1 MDLAGPLSLFFGT
14 AIVVVVAARFL
25 AASGVVIAFRTGWG
39 QVWVG
44 TLLLAG
50 ATSLPELVASS
61 TAAFLGKPDL
71 AGGNI
76 FGSNMLNVTILA
88 LALGFFGGKQVFQRV
103 LPQQT
108 WVAALAIVLT
118 VTAVVLAA
126 IQLDARWL
134 VISPASLIIIAL
146 YIWGSR
152 LLFKQSS
159 NAVQPEIATN
169 SRSLRWGWTV
179 FALSSGA
186 IFAASVFLTTS
197 AVDIADITGISE
209 SFIGVLAVAFVT
221 SLPEVSTSVAALRIG
236 APNLAVSNIYG
247 SNAFNIVAL
256 AVADLFFT
264 GGSLFGNLGNGAV
277 VAGLFAILLMVLGT
291 LQLLL
296 RRPLKPFSLTEP
308 SALGIVAIYAIG
320 LVLVYRIG

>member
-1 MDLAGPLSLFFGT
+1 LDLAGALSLFFGT
-14 AIVVVVAARFL
+14 AIVVVVASRFL

-44 TLLLAG
+44 TLFLAG
-50 ATSLPELVASS
+50 ATSLPELVSTS
-61 TAAFLGKPDL
+61 TAAFRDTPDL

-76 FGSNMLNVTILA
+76 FGSNMLNMTILA
-88 LALGFFGGKQVFQRV
+88 LALAFFGGKQVFQKV
-103 LPQQT
+103 LPQQH
-108 WVAALAIVLT
+108 WVAAFGIVLT
-118 VTAVVLAA
+118 VAAVVLAA
-126 IQLDARWL
+126 IQLDVRWL

-152 LLFKQSS
+152 LLYKQSS
-159 NAVQPEIATN
+159 DAVQAEVGIT
-169 SRSLRWGWTV
+169 SHSLRWGWMV

-197 AVDIADITGISE
+197 ATDIADITGISE

-221 SLPEVSTSVAALRIG
+221 SLPEVSTSVAALRMG
-236 APNLAVSNIYG
+236 TPDLAVSNLYG
-247 SNAFNIVAL
+247 SNAFNIMAL

-264 GGSLFGNLGNGAV
+264 GGSIFGNLSGSAV
-277 VAGLFAILLMVLGT
+277 VAGLFAIFLMVLGT

-296 RRPLKPFSLTEP
+296 RRPLKAFSVTEP
-308 SALGIVAIYAIG
+308 STLGIVAIYAAG
-320 LVLVYRIG
+320 LVLVFLIG